1 MSQGESLAQQ
11 AAAIA
16 YRRIGG
22 SLQICLIRRKDS
34 REWGIPKGL
43 VDPGDTR
50 EQTALNE
57 TWEEAGLRG
66 RVIGEPIGTYTYEK
80 WGTTFTVAV
89 YLLEVLAQQD
99 RWQEAR
105 FRERRWTSLGE
116 AASLLSGHPVRPL
129 VDRAMRLLAPGVT

>member
-1 MSQGESLAQQ
+1 MSQGGSLPEQ

-16 YRRIGG
+16 FRRVGG

-34 REWGIPKGL
+34 QKWGIPKGL
-43 VDPGDTR
+43 VDPGSTR

-66 RVIGEPIGTYTYEK
+66 RLIGESIGVYAYEK

-89 YLLEVLAQQD
+89 YLLEVLDQQD
-99 RWQEAR
+99 KI
-105 FRERRWTSLGE
+105 G
-116 AASLLSGHPVRPL
+116 
-129 VDRAMRLLAPGVT
+129 RAHV